1 MAAGDTRNI
10 FRVGIYEISDKT
22 LSVLWQITIKR
33 FLMSKTNDIS
43 PRLTRQVGTG
53 EVGEVDA
60 GGGGPAQAPRHP
72 LAGEGAQRG
81 PGHGGH

>member
-1 MAAGDTRNI
+1 
-10 FRVGIYEISDKT
+10 
-22 LSVLWQITIKR
+22 
-33 FLMSKTNDIS
+33 MSKTNDIS

-60 GGGGPAQAPRHP
+60 GGGGPAQTPRHP